1 MILPE
6 GRGLFMRYKSFLFL
20 FVAAMIGSRL
30 ICCNSGSVE
39 SKTTVIVDQ
48 KVQKKKKK
56 DGKFDPSSI
65 SSTNRAFQGGVFE
78 ASGVV
83 SVPGT
88 DGVLFIDDGRA
99 DEVFWMRLDQEGNQ
113 VGAIKPVKLG
123 VSVIDKEG
131 ITFDGRWF
139 YVVGSQ
145 SILKEEEPNSLVRFT
160 FDPETQ
166 RVSNVQ
172 SAGGLYRFLTGEVD
186 ELKAYAGMKGK
197 REAFNIE
204 GLAWDPV
211 QERLLIGFRDPL
223 ISGAALVVALRLKDP
238 NAPLSLENLTFAE
251 PYAYRLA
258 LGGYAIRS
266 IEYDGSLNLFQ
277 IIAGSPE
284 AIKSKTEFKLWEWDG
299 QQYLA
304 EKIALDPRMKPE
316 GVTRISRDGHNFLFI
331 VCDLSGYFRL
341 DE

>member
-1 MILPE
+1 MSLSE
-6 GRGLFMRYKSFLFL
+6 ARGLFMRYKSFLCL
-20 FVAAMIGSRL
+20 FVAALIGSGL
-30 ICCNSGSVE
+30 ICCDSGSVE
-39 SKTTVIVDQ
+39 SESTVLVDQ
-48 KVQKKKKK
+48 KGQKKKKK
-56 DGKFDPSSI
+56 EGKFDPSSI
-65 SSTNRAFQGGVFE
+65 SSSNRNFQGGVFE

-83 SVPGT
+83 SVPGA
-88 DGVLFIDDGRA
+88 DGVLFVDDSRA
-99 DEVFWMRLDQEGNQ
+99 DEVLWMRLDQEGNQ
-113 VGAIKPVKLG
+113 LGAIKPVKLG
-123 VSVIDKEG
+123 LGVVDKEG
-131 ITFDGRWF
+131 ITFDGAWF

-160 FDPETQ
+160 FDPKTQ
-166 RVSNVQ
+166 SVSNVE
-172 SAGGLYRFLTGEVD
+172 SAGGLYKFLTGEVA
-186 ELKAYAGMKGK
+186 ELKAYAGMKGN

-223 ISGAALVVALRLKDP
+223 ISGAALVVALRLQDP
-238 NAPLSLENLTFAE
+238 NAPLSLENLTLAE

-258 LGGYAIRS
+258 LGGSAIRS

-299 QQYLA
+299 NQYLA
-304 EKIALDPRMKPE
+304 EKVALDYRVKPE
-316 GVTRISRDGHNFLFI
+316 GITRISRDGHNFLFI
-331 VCDLSGYFRL
+331 VCDLSVYFRL